1 MSRPQTTPEAGE
13 LQRLRQ
19 RIAEVAAQREAIKQA
34 IESGRLPASQG
45 LRQLEPLD
53 RELSALDSAF
63 KQRWDA
69 QQ

>member
-1 MSRPQTTPEAGE
+1 MSRPQTRPEPDE
-13 LQRLRQ
+13 MQRLRQ
-19 RIAEVAAQREAIKQA
+19 RIAEVVAQREAIKQA
-34 IESGRLPASQG
+34 IESGTLSPARG

-53 RELSALDSAF
+53 RELSELDSAF

>member
-1 MSRPQTTPEAGE
+1 MSRPQTKPNAHEME
-13 LQRLRQ
+13 RLKA
-19 RIAEVAAQREAIKQA
+19 RIAEMAARRDAIKRA
-34 IESGRLPASQG
+34 IETGELSAARG

-53 RELSALDSAF
+53 RELSELDTAF

>member
-1 MSRPQTTPEAGE
+1 MSRPQTVPETDE

-34 IESGRLPASQG
+34 IESGQLPASQG

>member
-1 MSRPQTTPEAGE
+1 MSRPQTTPEADE

-34 IESGRLPASQG
+34 IEAGRLPPSQG